1 MKMDPGLH
9 QDRKPS
15 WIKVRLPNNPAFWST
30 KSLITDLKLVTVCE
44 EAQCPNRWE
53 CWGQGTATFM
63 IAGEKCTR
71 ACGFCAV
78 KTAKPDALEADE
90 PVRVAEATRRM
101 KLRHVVITA
110 VARDDLRDG
119 GAQHFQQTIE
129 AVRAVNPGIVIEVLV
144 PDFNDRD
151 WALEM
156 VMQARP
162 HIFNHNLETVER
174 LTPLVRSRA
183 KYERSLAVLKKAK
196 AMVNGK
202 VATKSGIMLGLG
214 EQRDEI
220 LRAMDDLLA
229 ADVTVLTMGQYLR
242 PTPRHLPV
250 VEYIT
255 PDAFD
260 ELKQVALD
268 KGFRHVASGPL
279 VRSSYHAADFRPELD
294 IMDEIEKNAPRGG
307 LDLQPEDLPIPAAS
321 PALVRASVG

>member
-9 QDRKPS
+9 QDKKPS
-15 WIKVRLPNNPAFWST
+15 WIKVRLPNNPVFWST

-90 PVRVAEATRRM
+90 PARVAEATRRM

-151 WALEM
+151 WALQM
-156 VMQARP
+156 VMEARP

-214 EQRDEI
+214 EKRDEV

-250 VEYIT
+250 VEYLE
-255 PDAFD
+255 PAFFED
-260 ELKQVALD
+260 LKQVALA

-294 IMDEIEKNAPRGG
+294 IMDEIDKAAQQRG
-307 LDLQPEDLPIPAAS
+307 LDLQPEDLPIPAAK
-321 PALVRASVG
+321 PALVTASVA